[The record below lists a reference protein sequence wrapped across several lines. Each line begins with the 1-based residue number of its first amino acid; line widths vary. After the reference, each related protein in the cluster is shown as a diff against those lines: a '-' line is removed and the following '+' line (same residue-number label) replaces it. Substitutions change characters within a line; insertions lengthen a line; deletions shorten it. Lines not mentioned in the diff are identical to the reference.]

1 MNKKLII
8 EQTKTFVRD
17 RLYGEGSGHDWF
29 HIERVYNLASYIC
42 KKKR

>member
-17 RLYGEGSGHDWF
+17 RLYGEGLVMTGF
-29 HIERVYNLASYIC
+29 I
-42 KKKR
+42 